1 MAPQP
6 WEQGHALNLLS
17 YGNTRAIFTG
27 YYMVQMYHYDLSK
40 EFNMPSS
47 DLSNMQD
54 SRLKTHIEA
63 LAAQVIN
70 ITPDAAN
77 IHLHNGLDTALP
89 PADLHGAYT
98 NNRPL
103 PTAGIAERKAYIVG
117 SGIGGLSAAFFL
129 IRDGHM
135 PAQNITFLEEGA
147 VEGGALDGAG
157 NAEQGY
163 IVRGGR
169 EMEMT
174 YQNFWDVFSEIPAL
188 ELPAPFTVL
197 DEYRIVN
204 DADKNWSKARLLQN
218 QGQIKD
224 FSTMDLSKLQQVELV
239 KLLLARKEEL
249 DDITVEQWFSEG
261 FLKTNFYMFWRTMFA
276 FQNWHSVLEMKLY
289 MHRFLH
295 LMDGLNDMT
304 SLVFPKY
311 NQYDSFVRPL
321 QKWLIDKGVNFQ
333 TDCVV
338 TDLDMDIQDGTM
350 TTKTIKYRSQRTE
363 YEININARDLV
374 FVTTGSIV
382 EDTAYADADSVPL
395 LKVDNQ
401 AGNGSGWELWK
412 NLAQKS
418 PVFGR
423 PEKFYGNVAASM
435 WESVTLTC
443 KPSAL
448 MDKLKELSV
457 NDPYSGKT
465 VTGGIITFTDSNW
478 LMSFTTNR
486 QPHFPDQPDDVIV
499 IWVYALLMDK
509 PGNYIHK
516 TMPECTGNEILSE
529 LCYHLGLID
538 EVDNIMA
545 ATKVRVALM
554 PYITGQFMPRARG
567 DRPWAVPAGSQ
578 NLALLGQFVETHN
591 DVVFTL
597 ESSVRTARTGVYTLL
612 GIKKQIPD
620 IYPGQYDI
628 RRLLRATRTLNNDQS
643 FLGEGL
649 LRHFL
654 SGTYFEHILPLGPDE
669 KPEDLHK
676 SALFTQQ
683 LHALRRVF
691 ADNHTLDTVKKWL
704 QDTAATLRGRD

>member
-1 MAPQP
+1 MSHSQP
-6 WEQGHALNLLS
+6 DG
-17 YGNTRAIFTG
+17 GITRL
-27 YYMVQMYHYDLSK
+27 Q
-40 EFNMPSS
+40 
-47 DLSNMQD
+47 
-54 SRLKTHIEA
+54 THIDA
-63 LAAQVIN
+63 LAAQPID
-70 ITPDAAN
+70 ITPDASR
-77 IHLHNGLDTALP
+77 IHLHNGPDTPLP

-103 PTAGIAERKAYIVG
+103 PTPGIEQRKAYIIG

-135 PAQNITFLEEGA
+135 PAQNITFLEEGDL
-147 VEGGALDGAG
+147 EGGALDGSG
-157 NAEQGY
+157 NAQQGY

-188 ELPAPFTVL
+188 ELPSPFTVL

-204 DADKNWSKARLLQN
+204 DADKNWSKARLLEK
-218 QGQIKD
+218 QGRLKD
-224 FSTMDLSKLQQVELV
+224 FAHMDLSRAQQLELI
-239 KLLLARKEEL
+239 KLLLARKEDL
-249 DDITVEQWFSEG
+249 DDITVEQWFSAG
-261 FLKTNFYMFWRTMFA
+261 FLNSNFYMFWRTMFA

-295 LMDGLNDMT
+295 LMDGLNDMS

-321 QKWLIDKGVNFQ
+321 KKWLSEKGVNFQ
-333 TDCVV
+333 TGCRV
-338 TDLDMDIQDGTM
+338 TDLDVEIQSADMLTRGICFQDVHGAHTLA
-350 TTKTIKYRSQRTE
+350 
-363 YEININARDLV
+363 INARDLV

-382 EDTAYADADSVPL
+382 EDTAYGDANTVAQL
-395 LKVDNQ
+395 TVDNNP
-401 AGNGSGWELWK
+401 GEGSGWALWK

-418 PVFGR
+418 PLFGR
-423 PEKFYGNVAASM
+423 PEKFYGDVAGSM
-435 WESVTLTC
+435 WMSATLTC

-448 MDKLKELSV
+448 MEKLKTLSV

-509 PGNYIHK
+509 PGNYVNK
-516 TMPECTGNEILSE
+516 VMPACTGNEILAE
-529 LCYHLGLID
+529 VCYHLGLID
-538 EVDNIMA
+538 ELDGILA
-545 ATKVRVALM
+545 ATKVRTALM

-567 DRPWAVPAGSQ
+567 DRPWAVPQGSR

-597 ESSVRTARTGVYTLL
+597 ESSVRTARTGVYALL
-612 GIKKQIPD
+612 GIHKQIPD

-628 RRLLRATRTLNNDQS
+628 RRLLRATRTLNNDEP

-649 LRHFL
+649 LRHLL

-669 KPEDLHK
+669 TPADLHRPG
-676 SALFTQQ
+676 LFEQQ
-683 LHALRRVF
+683 LVALRRLFEESHGV
-691 ADNHTLDTVKKWL
+691 ASVKHWL
-704 QDTAATLRGRD
+704 HQLAQQLKGRH